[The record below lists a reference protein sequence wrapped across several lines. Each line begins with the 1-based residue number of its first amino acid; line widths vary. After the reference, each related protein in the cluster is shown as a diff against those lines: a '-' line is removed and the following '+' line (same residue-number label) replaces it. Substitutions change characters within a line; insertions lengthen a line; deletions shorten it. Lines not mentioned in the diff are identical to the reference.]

1 MSEVMT
7 VEEGLEFLAGI
18 RNKMTDVILD
28 RAMGYVSGDIK
39 YSDEEYLVLAF
50 LTYGQLFSAVIKSD
64 DAVRFEKL
72 IDELVGGIL
81 ND

>member
-1 MSEVMT
+1 MSEVMN
-7 VEEGLEFLAGI
+7 VEEGLEFLASI
-18 RNKMTDVILD
+18 LDKMTNVIIDRTIGNLDGDV
-28 RAMGYVSGDIK
+28 K

-50 LTYGQLFSAVIKSD
+50 LTFGQLFSAVIKSD